1 MSDVSVLSHEY
12 KTSSELSRAIN
23 HALILL
29 KKQQLGLLGAGP
41 VSDEAVA
48 GARRHLG
55 DIVGAVA
62 VLLGAETPA
71 REAAAASRVPGVLVA
86 RLRSERRGDL
96 DWYLQDLT
104 RLTGVLKD
112 PATEVSADAL
122 ALLDQIAAAAD
133 AETSAVFRKLMRT

>member
-1 MSDVSVLSHEY
+1 VSDVSVLSHEY
-12 KTSSELSRAIN
+12 KASSELSRAIN
-23 HALILL
+23 HALILV

-41 VSDEAVA
+41 ATDEAVVR
-48 GARRHLG
+48 ARRDLSE
-55 DIVGAVA
+55 IVAAVA

-96 DWYLQDLT
+96 DWYLEDLT
-104 RLTGVLKD
+104 RLAGVLAD
-112 PATEVSADAL
+112 PARAVSADDL
-122 ALLDQIAAAAD
+122 ALLDQLAAAAD